1 MDALSREEL
10 GRCCGS
16 RRWAERMQARQPF
29 ADFAD
34 LLKQADEVWWSLE
47 PADWLEAFTHHPRI
61 GDKEALRQKWAA
73 QEQAGA
79 ARASEAV
86 LDALAAGNAA
96 YEKKYGHIF
105 IVCATGKTA
114 PEMLELLRAR
124 MNARPEDELRAAA
137 GEQAKITRIRLE
149 KIFKEKK

>member
-1 MDALSREEL
+1 MDALSQEEL
-10 GRCCGS
+10 RRCCGS
-16 RRWAERMQARQPF
+16 ARWVERMAARQPF
-29 ADFAD
+29 SGFDD

-79 ARASEAV
+79 AKAPEAV
-86 LDALAAGNAA
+86 LDALAEGNAA
-96 YEKKYGHIF
+96 YETKYGHIF
-105 IVCATGKTA
+105 IVCATGKSA

-124 MNARPEDELRAAA
+124 MNAQPADELRAAA

-149 KIFKEKK
+149 KLLKEKK